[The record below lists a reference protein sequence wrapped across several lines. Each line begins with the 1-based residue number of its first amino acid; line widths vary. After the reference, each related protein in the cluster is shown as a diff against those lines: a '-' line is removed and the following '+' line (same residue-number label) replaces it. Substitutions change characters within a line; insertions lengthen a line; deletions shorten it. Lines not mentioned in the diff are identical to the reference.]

1 MESNLTGTLNAGLCL
16 VTVLALFL
24 YRRNGARYKPGIAW
38 LSYLLCWA
46 MRWFRSVF
54 WPDITR
60 LHPGLW
66 C

>member
-38 LSYLLCWA
+38 LSYPTGDC
-46 MRWFRSVF
+46 
-54 WPDITR
+54 
-60 LHPGLW
+60 
-66 C
+66 

>member
-38 LSYLLCWA
+38 LSYLLMLGYA
-46 MRWFRSVF
+46 LVPF
-54 WPDITR
+54 PDITR